1 MKRRLEFLWAHSGH
15 IQVSD
20 MSNNFFLVRFS
31 NEDDYASAA
40 FGGPWKI
47 YDYYI
52 AVSQWS
58 PSFNEE
64 EEIKSILTWV
74 RLPKLPIQYFNSMA
88 VHRIGNAIG
97 RTIRL
102 DLATSEGSRCRYAR
116 VCVEI
121 DLTKPLLGKYM
132 IEDRVLKIEYES
144 LENVC
149 VECGFYG
156 HKRESC
162 VVANAQKKDT
172 DPITKPSEPEPTIAD
187 QDTGDWMIVQRRNRK
202 KTSSG
207 TKPAK
212 QATGNGSRFSALLQ
226 EVPESEARP
235 VKAATEALAEPPKA
249 LSVEELQ
256 LENLKAVLDAALK
269 HQDNSETLRKETHS
283 KQMKPSREALGD
295 ISNVCPEMQSSQS
308 KDAPVEPRSQ
318 VERRIDSEDGL
329 IPVTVVYQNPTFQS
343 QVSGPKP
350 LKSKGKHSQQTIKVR
365 DKAAAST
372 QTLLVNKKRS
382 FKNNAKNPGPKAPS
396 LDQHPNDGN
405 SAIDSRKP
413 PDRS

>member
-1 MKRRLEFLWAHSGH
+1 MKRRLELLWAHTGH

-52 AVSQWS
+52 AISQWS

-97 RTIRL
+97 RTVRL
-102 DLATSEGSRCRYAR
+102 DLATLEGSRCRYAR

-149 VECGFYG
+149 VECGIYG
-156 HKRESC
+156 YKRESC
-162 VVANAQKKDT
+162 VIANVQKKVT
-172 DPITKPSEPEPTIAD
+172 EPITKPTEPEPTIAD
-187 QDTGDWMIVQRRNRK
+187 QDTGDWMIVQRQNRK
-202 KTSSG
+202 KPSSG
-207 TKPAK
+207 TKQAR
-212 QATGNGSRFSALLQ
+212 QATGNGSRFSSLLQ
-226 EVPESEARP
+226 EVPESEASP
-235 VKAATEALAEPPKA
+235 VKAATEVHAELPKA
-249 LSVEELQ
+249 LSVEEMQ
-256 LENLKAVLDAALK
+256 PEKLKAVLDAALK
-269 HQDNSETLRKETHS
+269 TKDNSETLRKETYL

-295 ISNVCPEMQSSQS
+295 ISNVCPVTQSSLS
-308 KDAPVEPRSQ
+308 KDAPVEPRTQ
-318 VERRIDSEDGL
+318 VESRVGSEDGL
-329 IPVTVVYQNPTFQS
+329 ILVTVVYQNPTFQS

-350 LKSKGKHSQQTIKVR
+350 LKAKGKNSQQTIKVR

-372 QTLLVNKKRS
+372 PAILVNKKRS
-382 FKNNAKNPGPKAPS
+382 FKNNAKNSGPKAPS
-396 LDQHPNDGN
+396 LDQHSNDGN
-405 SAIDSRKP
+405 SAVDSRKP